1 MNVTETLA
9 EGLKHEYK
17 VVIPAQDLAAKYS
30 DKLAKLTQNVRL
42 PGFRPGK
49 VPPALLRK
57 RYGDA
62 LASEVVE
69 EAVSETASK
78 ALNDKGLR
86 PALQP
91 KLLEVGK
98 FEEGKDL
105 EFRFAVEALPD
116 IEPMDFRQ
124 MALERVKVDV
134 GEADIE
140 PALKR
145 LSEGNPDLK
154 PAEADRKAE
163 KGDVLVIDFAG
174 TIGGTAFPGGS
185 AEGHHLRLGSGSF
198 IPGFEEQVIGAAAG
212 EQREVKV
219 NFPAGY
225 AAKNLAGKEAVFAVS
240 VKEIKQAVPAELND
254 AFAERVGAKDLAD
267 LKAQVR
273 KQIEADYSSLA
284 RMRLKRQMLDQL
296 AEGHTFAVP
305 EGMVE
310 AEFNLIWREV
320 EEQKKAGQIDEADKA
335 KPEEELKADYR
346 KIAERRVRLG
356 LLLAEVGKRNKI
368 EVAREEIGQAIVREA
383 QRYPGQERKLIDYY
397 QQNAEALAQLRA
409 PLYEDK
415 VVDYILELA
424 KVSEKSVTPKELT
437 ALAESEAAEKASGDE
452 KAEGAEDEGKGK
464 MKKASE
470 KKK

>member
-1 MNVTETLA
+1 MNVTETLS
-9 EGLKHEYK
+9 EGLKREYK
-17 VVIPAQDLAAKYS
+17 VVIPAQDLKAKYS

-49 VPPALLRK
+49 VPAALLRK

-78 ALNDKGLR
+78 TLTDKGLR

-105 EFRFAVEALPD
+105 EFRFQIEALPE

-124 MALERVKVDV
+124 IALERVKVAV
-134 GEADIE
+134 EEADVDA
-140 PALKR
+140 ALKR
-145 LSEGNPDLK
+145 LAEGNPDLK
-154 PAEADRKAE
+154 PADAGRKAE
-163 KGDVLVIDFAG
+163 TGDVTVIDFAG
-174 TIGGTAFPGGS
+174 TIGGAAFPGGS
-185 AEGHHLRLGSGSF
+185 AEGHHLRLGSGGF
-198 IPGFEEQVIGAAAG
+198 IPGFEEQLLGSAAG
-212 EQREVKV
+212 EQRDVKV
-219 NFPAGY
+219 TFPADY
-225 AAKNLAGKEAVFAVS
+225 PAKNLAGKEANFAVT
-240 VKEIKQAVPAELND
+240 VKELKQAHPAEMTD
-254 AFAERVGAKDLAD
+254 GFAERVGAKDMAD

-273 KQIEADYSSLA
+273 KQIEGDYGSLS
-284 RMRLKRQMLDQL
+284 RMRLKRQLLDKL
-296 AEGHTFAVP
+296 AESHGFAVP

-320 EEQKKAGQIDEADKA
+320 EEQKKQGQMDEADKA
-335 KPEEELKADYR
+335 KSDDELKAEYR

-356 LLLAEVGKRNKI
+356 LLLAEVGRRNKI
-368 EVAREEIGQAIVREA
+368 EVSREELGQAIVREA
-383 QRYPGQERKLIDYY
+383 QRYPGQERKVIDYY
-397 QQNAEALAQLRA
+397 QQNQDAMAQLRA

-415 VVDYILELA
+415 VVDYVLALA

-437 ALAESEAAEKASGDE
+437 ALAEAEAAVKSGAAAQGD
-452 KAEGAEDEGKGK
+452 DEGK
-464 MKKASE
+464 KKKGSE

>member
-1 MNVTETLA
+1 MNVTETLSQ
-9 EGLKHEYK
+9 GLKREYK
-17 VVIPAQDLAAKYS
+17 VVIPAQDLQAKYS
-30 DKLAKLTQNVRL
+30 DKLAKLTQNIRL

-62 LASEVVE
+62 LATEVVE

-78 ALNDKGLR
+78 AMTDKGLR

-124 MALERVKVDV
+124 LALERVKVGVEETDV
-134 GEADIE
+134 DA
-140 PALKR
+140 ALTR
-145 LSEGNPDLK
+145 LREGNPDLN
-154 PAEADRKAE
+154 PAPADRKAE
-163 KGDVLVIDFAG
+163 KGDVAVIDFAG
-174 TIGGTAFPGGS
+174 TIGGVAFPGGS
-185 AEGHHLRLGSGSF
+185 AEGHHLKLGGGGF
-198 IPGFEEQVIGAAAG
+198 IPGFEDQLIGAAAG
-212 EQREVKV
+212 EKREVKV
-219 NFPAGY
+219 TFPAEY
-225 AAKNLAGKEAVFAVS
+225 PAKNLAGKEAAFAVT
-240 VKEIKQAVPAELND
+240 VKELKQPVTAEAND

-267 LKAQVR
+267 LKGQIR
-273 KQIEADYSSLA
+273 KQIEGDYASLA
-284 RMRLKRQMLDQL
+284 RMRLKRQLLDKL
-296 AEGHTFAVP
+296 AEGHGFAVP

-320 EEQKKAGQIDEADKA
+320 EEQKKQGQMDEADKA
-335 KPEEELKADYR
+335 KPEEELKAEYR

-368 EVAREEIGQAIVREA
+368 EVSREELGQAIVREA
-383 QRYPGQERKLIDYY
+383 QRYPGQERKVIDYY
-397 QQNAEALAQLRA
+397 QQNQEALAQLRA

-415 VVDYILELA
+415 VVDYILALA
-424 KVSEKSVTPKELT
+424 KISEKSVTPKELT
-437 ALAESEAAEKASGDE
+437 ALAEAEAAEKSAGE
-452 KAEGAEDEGKGK
+452 KPEAEGEEKGK
-464 MKKASE
+464 KKRASE
-470 KKK
+470 KKR

>member
-1 MNVTETLA
+1 
-9 EGLKHEYK
+9 LKREDK

-49 VPPALLRK
+49 VPSALLKK

-78 ALNDKGLR
+78 TLTDKGLR

-105 EFRFAVEALPD
+105 EFRFAIEALPE

-124 MALERVKVDV
+124 LALERVKVNVEDSDLD
-134 GEADIE
+134 A
-140 PALKR
+140 ALTR
-145 LSEGNPDLK
+145 LREGNPDLK
-154 PAEADRKAE
+154 PADAGRQAE
-163 KGDVLVIDFAG
+163 KGDVAVIDFAG
-174 TIGGTAFPGGS
+174 TIDGVAFPGGS
-185 AEGHHLRLGSGSF
+185 AEGHHLRLGSGGF
-198 IPGFEEQVIGAAAG
+198 IPGFEDQLIGVTAG
-212 EQREVKV
+212 EKRDVKV
-219 NFPAGY
+219 TFPAEY
-225 AAKNLAGKEAVFAVS
+225 PAKNLAGKEAAFAVT
-240 VKEIKQAVPAELND
+240 VKELKQAAPAELTD
-254 AFAERVGAKDLAD
+254 AFAERVGAKNLAD
-267 LKAQVR
+267 LKAQIR
-273 KQIEADYSSLA
+273 KQIEGDYTSLA
-284 RMRLKRQMLDQL
+284 RMRLKRQLLDKL
-296 AEGHTFAVP
+296 AEGHGFAVP

-310 AEFNLIWREV
+310 AEFNLIWKEV
-320 EEQKKAGQIDEADKA
+320 EEQKKQGQMDEADKA
-335 KPEEELKADYR
+335 KSEDELKAEYR

-356 LLLAEVGKRNKI
+356 LLLAEVGKRQKI
-368 EVAREEIGQAIVREA
+368 EVAREELGQAIVREA
-383 QRYPGQERKLIDYY
+383 QRYPGQERKVIDYY
-397 QQNAEALAQLRA
+397 QQNQEALAQLRA

-424 KVSEKSVTPKELT
+424 KVNEKSVTPKELT
-437 ALAESEAAEKASGDE
+437 AMAEAEAAEKSAGAE
-452 KAEGAEDEGKGK
+452 KAGAAPAEEETGKK
-464 MKKASE
+464 KKASE

>member
-1 MNVTETLA
+1 MNVTETLS
-9 EGLKHEYK
+9 EGLKREYK
-17 VVIPAQDLAAKYS
+17 VVIPAQDLKAKYS

-49 VPPALLRK
+49 VPAALLRK

-78 ALNDKGLR
+78 TLTDKGLR

-105 EFRFAVEALPD
+105 EFRFQIEALPE

-124 MALERVKVDV
+124 IALERVKVAV
-134 GEADIE
+134 EEADVDA
-140 PALKR
+140 ALKR
-145 LSEGNPDLK
+145 LAEGNPDLK
-154 PAEADRKAE
+154 PADAGRKAE
-163 KGDVLVIDFAG
+163 NGDVTVIDFAG
-174 TIGGTAFPGGS
+174 TIGGVAFPGGS
-185 AEGHHLRLGSGSF
+185 AEGHHLRLGSGGF
-198 IPGFEEQVIGAAAG
+198 IPGFEDQLLGSAAG
-212 EQREVKV
+212 EQRDVKV
-219 NFPAGY
+219 TFPADY
-225 AAKNLAGKEAVFAVS
+225 PAKNLAGKEASFAVT
-240 VKEIKQAVPAELND
+240 VKELKQAHPAEMTD
-254 AFAERVGAKDLAD
+254 GFAERVGAKDMAD

-273 KQIEADYSSLA
+273 KQIEGDYGSLS
-284 RMRLKRQMLDQL
+284 RMRLKRQLLDKL
-296 AEGHTFAVP
+296 AESHGFAVP

-320 EEQKKAGQIDEADKA
+320 EEQKKQGQMDEADKA
-335 KPEEELKADYR
+335 KSDDELKAEYR

-356 LLLAEVGKRNKI
+356 LLLAEVGRRNKI
-368 EVAREEIGQAIVREA
+368 EVSREELGQAIVREA
-383 QRYPGQERKLIDYY
+383 QRYPGQERKVIDYY
-397 QQNAEALAQLRA
+397 QQNQDAMAQLRA

-415 VVDYILELA
+415 VVDYVLALA

-437 ALAESEAAEKASGDE
+437 ALAEAEAAAKSGAA
-452 KAEGAEDEGKGK
+452 AEGDDEGK
-464 MKKASE
+464 KKKGSE

>member
-1 MNVTETLA
+1 MNVTETLS
-9 EGLKHEYK
+9 EGLKREYK

-30 DKLAKLTQNVRL
+30 DKLQKLTQNVRL

-49 VPPALLRK
+49 VPAALLRK

-78 ALNDKGLR
+78 TLTDKGLR

-105 EFRFAVEALPD
+105 EFRFAIEALPD

-124 MALERVKVDV
+124 IALERVKVTVD
-134 GEADIE
+134 EADIE
-140 PALKR
+140 AALTR
-145 LSEGNPDLK
+145 LREGNPDLK
-154 PAEADRKAE
+154 PADAGRKAAS
-163 KGDVLVIDFAG
+163 GDVAVIDFAG
-174 TIGGTAFPGGS
+174 TINGVAFPGGS
-185 AEGHHLRLGSGSF
+185 AEGHHLRLGSGGF
-198 IPGFEEQVIGAAAG
+198 IPGFEEQLVGATAG
-212 EQREVKV
+212 EKRDVKV
-219 NFPAGY
+219 AFPAEY
-225 AAKNLAGKEAVFAVS
+225 PAKNLAGKEAVFAVA
-240 VKEIKQAVPAELND
+240 VKELKQAHPAELND

-267 LKAQVR
+267 LKAQIR
-273 KQIEADYSSLA
+273 KQIEGDYASLA
-284 RMRLKRQMLDQL
+284 RMRLKRQLLDKL
-296 AEGHTFAVP
+296 AEGHGFAVP
-305 EGMVE
+305 DGMVE

-320 EEQKKAGQIDEADKA
+320 EEQKKQGQLDEADKA
-335 KPEEELKADYR
+335 KPEEELKAEYR

-356 LLLAEVGKRNKI
+356 LLLAEVGKRNTI
-368 EVAREEIGQAIVREA
+368 EVSREELGQAIVREA
-383 QRYPGQERKLIDYY
+383 QRYPGQERKVIDYY
-397 QQNAEALAQLRA
+397 QQNPDAMAQLRA

-424 KVSEKSVTPKELT
+424 KLSEKSVTPKELT
-437 ALAESEAAEKASGDE
+437 ALAEAESAEKAAGGE
-452 KAEGAEDEGKGK
+452 TPAAAAGEEKGK
-464 MKKASE
+464 KKKASE

>member
-1 MNVTETLA
+1 MNVTETLS
-9 EGLKHEYK
+9 EGLKREYK
-17 VVIPAQDLAAKYS
+17 VVIPAQDLKAKYS

-49 VPPALLRK
+49 VPAALLRK

-78 ALNDKGLR
+78 TLTDKGLR

-105 EFRFAVEALPD
+105 EFRFQIEALPE

-124 MALERVKVDV
+124 IALERVKVAV
-134 GEADIE
+134 EEADVDA
-140 PALKR
+140 ALKR
-145 LSEGNPDLK
+145 LAEGNPDLK
-154 PAEADRKAE
+154 PADAGRKAE
-163 KGDVLVIDFAG
+163 NGDVTVIDFAG
-174 TIGGTAFPGGS
+174 TIGGVAFPGGS
-185 AEGHHLRLGSGSF
+185 AEGHHLRLGSGGF
-198 IPGFEEQVIGAAAG
+198 IPGFEEQLLGSAAG
-212 EQREVKV
+212 EQRDVKV
-219 NFPAGY
+219 TFPADY
-225 AAKNLAGKEAVFAVS
+225 PAKNLAGKEASFAVT
-240 VKEIKQAVPAELND
+240 VKELKQAHPAEMTD
-254 AFAERVGAKDLAD
+254 GFAERVGAKDMAD

-273 KQIEADYSSLA
+273 KQIEGDYGSLS
-284 RMRLKRQMLDQL
+284 RMRLKRQLLDKL
-296 AEGHTFAVP
+296 AESHGFAVP

-320 EEQKKAGQIDEADKA
+320 EEQKKQGQMDEADKA
-335 KPEEELKADYR
+335 KSDDELKAEYR

-356 LLLAEVGKRNKI
+356 LLLAEVGRRNKI
-368 EVAREEIGQAIVREA
+368 EVSREELGQAIVREA
-383 QRYPGQERKLIDYY
+383 QRYPGQERKVIDYY
-397 QQNAEALAQLRA
+397 QQNQDAMAQLRA

-415 VVDYILELA
+415 VVDYVLALA

-437 ALAESEAAEKASGDE
+437 ALAEAEAAAKSGAA
-452 KAEGAEDEGKGK
+452 AEGDDEGK
-464 MKKASE
+464 KKKGSE

>member
-9 EGLKHEYK
+9 QGLKREYK

-69 EAVSETASK
+69 EAVSENASK
-78 ALNDKGLR
+78 ALTDKGLR

-124 MALERVKVDV
+124 LALERVKVGV
-134 GEADIE
+134 EEADVDT
-140 PALKR
+140 ALKR
-145 LSEGNPDLK
+145 LTEGNPDLK
-154 PAEADRKAE
+154 AADAGRKAE

-174 TIGGTAFPGGS
+174 TVGGAAFPGGS

-198 IPGFEEQVIGAAAG
+198 IPGFEDQLLGTTAN
-212 EQREVKV
+212 EQRDVKV
-219 NFPAGY
+219 TFPADYG
-225 AAKNLAGKEAVFAVS
+225 AKNLAGKEAAFAVT
-240 VKEIKQAVPAELND
+240 VKEIKQPVPAEPSD
-254 AFAERVGAKDLAD
+254 TFAERVGAKNLDD
-267 LKAQVR
+267 LKTQIR

-284 RMRLKRQMLDQL
+284 RMRLKRQLLDKL
-296 AEGHTFAVP
+296 AEGHEFAVP

-320 EEQKKAGQIDEADKA
+320 EEQKKAGQMDEADKA
-335 KPEEELKADYR
+335 KSEDELKADYR

-368 EVAREEIGQAIVREA
+368 EVSREELGQAIVREA
-383 QRYPGQERKLIDYY
+383 QRYPGQERKVIDYY
-397 QQNAEALAQLRA
+397 QQNNEALSQLRA

-437 ALAESEAAEKASGDE
+437 ALAEAESAAKAAPE
-452 KAEGAEDEGKGK
+452 PAEDEGKA
-464 MKKASE
+464 KKKKTSE